1 VSAHDSTGG
10 FTATDASIHTLAEAL
25 TRQHL
30 NGDLVPSLVR
40 VRVTGAGL
48 EVGHRPLDGDHPS
61 IWLTGHRVDDD
72 TDAIGVVTGGRMFSV
87 DDPSATIGQASIGV
101 LVTRRG
107 ELASTSIDQ
116 AGAVITGQHL
126 TGLVVDLL
134 RRAVGIPTPAPPC
147 RADVLF
153 AQAWL
158 IDIVDFTHTEDRI
171 PSWAEIVQ
179 LHSAVRILG
188 PAEGATLTQRDLH
201 GILRGFAELVTW
213 SSLRQMLDEH
223 RMEVP
228 GLNPGEGAWFD
239 DGSFARRLLVDRPPL
254 GRLRADVTRLLPIRL
269 GQRLTATLDAAG
281 LPHTCWPDPLATLC
295 ESA

>member
-1 VSAHDSTGG
+1 MSAHEPTGG
-10 FTATDASIHTLAEAL
+10 FTATDATIHTLAEAL

-30 NGDLVPSLVR
+30 SGDLVASLVR
-40 VRVTGAGL
+40 VRLRPGGL
-48 EVGHRPLDGDHPS
+48 EVGHRPLEGDHPS
-61 IWLTGHRVDDD
+61 IWLTGHRVDAD
-72 TDAIGVVTGGRMFSV
+72 TDALGVVTGGRMFSI

-101 LVTRRG
+101 LVSRRG
-107 ELASTSIDQ
+107 EIASTSIDQ
-116 AGAVITGQHL
+116 AGKVATGQHL
-126 TGLVVDLL
+126 SGLVVDLL
-134 RRAVGIPTPAPPC
+134 RRAVGVPTPDPPC
-147 RADVLF
+147 KADVMF

-171 PSWAEIVQ
+171 PSWTEIVQ
-179 LHSAVRILG
+179 MHPAVRLLG
-188 PAEGATLTQRDLH
+188 PAEGASLTQRDLR

-213 SSLRQMLDEH
+213 HSLRQMLDEH

-254 GRLRADVTRLLPIRL
+254 GRLRADVARLLPIRV
-269 GQRLTATLDAAG
+269 GQRLAATLDAAG